1 MAGDTPEDPPL
12 FVPEE
17 LREEEAVAPPPD
29 RGYGWVVVVGA
40 CFTINCF
47 SWGVTAVSCRTT
59 PLVVYKLTVLAS
71 PSGSISPST
80 F

>member
-29 RGYGWVVVVGA
+29 RGYGWVVVGA